1 MTQLRQVTLSLLAC
15 AAMLISMLAVYLNAQ
30 TSYPPPN
37 EGLPNPYRAIP
48 NWAKLPDGRSWGAT
62 AGVAVAPN
70 SNVWAVD
77 RCGSNKNGCR
87 GSRLDQSSSLIKP
100 ESPEALRR
108 GLFESPHGIFVDKD
122 GNVWVTE
129 GAVSDDKKI
138 GYRPLNSVPTARF

>member
-1 MTQLRQVTLSLLAC
+1 MPGCILTSGCRTGRRHDSPVGPYMPVGQILRGRVVMTQLRQFSLTLLAF

-70 SNVWAVD
+70 NNVWAV
-77 RCGSNKNGCR
+77 
-87 GSRLDQSSSLIKP
+87 
-100 ESPEALRR
+100 
-108 GLFESPHGIFVDKD
+108 
-122 GNVWVTE
+122 
-129 GAVSDDKKI
+129 
-138 GYRPLNSVPTARF
+138 